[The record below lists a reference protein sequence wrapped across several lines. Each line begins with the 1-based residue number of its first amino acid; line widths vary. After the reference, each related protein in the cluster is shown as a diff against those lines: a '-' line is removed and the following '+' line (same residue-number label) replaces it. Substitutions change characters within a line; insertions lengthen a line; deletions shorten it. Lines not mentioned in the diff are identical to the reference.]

1 MGRIISNFI
10 KAILAGI
17 CIGIGA
23 IIYLSCADKIIGSFL
38 FGLGLFTIVFFG
50 FNLYTGKVGYLI
62 DGTTKITDLIDI
74 LFGNLIGAYGVGTVI
89 QFTRVSP
96 ALIQGAQTLC
106 AIKLLDNPI
115 SLLIL
120 AIFCGMLM
128 YIAVEGKKRIE
139 NPIGQVL
146 IIFIPV
152 MVFILCGFE
161 HCIANMV
168 YFTIANAWNEQS
180 LIALLIMIAGNSL
193 GGMLIPLFTK
203 ITQKLDKN

>member
-1 MGRIISNFI
+1 MSSFI

-17 CIGIGA
+17 YIGIGA

-62 DGTTKITDLIDI
+62 NGTIKLNDLVNI
-74 LFGNLIGAYGVGTVI
+74 LLGNLIGAYCVGTVI
-89 QFTRVSP
+89 QFTRVGP
-96 ALIQGAQTLC
+96 TLIQGAQTLC
-106 AIKLLDNPI
+106 TIKLLDNPI

-120 AIFCGMLM
+120 AIFCGILM

-168 YFTIANAWNEQS
+168 YFTIANVWNGQS
-180 LIALLIMIAGNSL
+180 LFALLIMIVGNSL
-193 GGMLIPLFTK
+193 GGVLIPLFTK
-203 ITQKLDKN
+203 LIQKLDKN